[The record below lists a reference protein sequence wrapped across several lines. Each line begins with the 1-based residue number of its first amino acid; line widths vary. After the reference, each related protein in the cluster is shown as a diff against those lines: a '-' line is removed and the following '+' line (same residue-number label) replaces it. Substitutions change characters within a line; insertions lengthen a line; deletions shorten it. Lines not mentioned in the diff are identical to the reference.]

1 MKKEEFSDIASLR
14 FYSQSELSFKV
25 PFGSQDKEISHL
37 DISGIEEHG
46 RSIDIV
52 PLSANLSKKSKD
64 SRSGSYFQVEISFR
78 IEKKEGDTLLNDL
91 KNSSNHFI
99 ATDLSKKRILIRSDS
114 DGYSFSSTADGAYE
128 NITINVDSPSGYQYI
143 L

>member
-1 MKKEEFSDIASLR
+1 MKKEDFSDIASLR
-14 FYSQSELSFKV
+14 FYSQTELSFKV
-25 PFGSQDKEISHL
+25 PFVSQEKEILYSN
-37 DISGIEEHG
+37 ISGMEGHG
-46 RSIDIV
+46 RNIDIV

-99 ATDLSKKRILIRSDS
+99 ATDLSGNRVLIRSDS
-114 DGYSFSSTADGAYE
+114 DGYSFSSTSDGAYE
-128 NITINVDSPSGYQYI
+128 NVTINVDSPSGYQYI